1 MDKRTKTK
9 REYMIRQALQKEIQ
23 HEGAQ
28 TKKMLERVPLDQFN
42 WKPHEKSKE
51 IGPLAIHIAQTP
63 AWTSRIL
70 AAPDFDMLTFK
81 RETPEIKSIE
91 DLVKIS
97 ETNIQKA
104 VDDLQKAGDADMMGM
119 WSFRKG
125 EQVVFSLPVAT
136 AIRTLAMNHLVHH
149 RGQLSVYL
157 RLLNIPVPGMY
168 GASADEL

>member
-1 MDKRTKTK
+1 
-9 REYMIRQALQKEIQ
+9 MIRQGLIREIQ

-28 TKKMLERVPLDQFN
+28 TNKMLERIPIDNFS
-42 WKPHEKSKE
+42 WKPHERSRE

-70 AAPDFDMLTFK
+70 AAADFDMLTFK
-81 RETPEIKSIE
+81 REIPEIKSAD

-104 VDDLQKAGDADMMGM
+104 IDDLQKSSDEDMMTT
-119 WSFRKG
+119 WTFRRGDKA
-125 EQVVFSLPVAT
+125 VFSLPRAA

-168 GASADEL
+168 GPSADEV